1 MLSEDAVRLP
11 CACACRAHP
20 LLGSGWEPVP
30 RSTGAPADHSG
41 DQRPALR
48 GEGVLAKG
56 PVQKERRTQCPGVWP
71 TATEFSV
78 PSPVQDGVRGG
89 ADPEPAKV

>member
-1 MLSEDAVRLP
+1 MKTP
-11 CACACRAHP
+11 CTYASHARP
-20 LLGSGWEPVP
+20 LLGSDWEPVP
-30 RSTGAPADHSG
+30 RSTRAPADHPG

-48 GEGVLAKG
+48 REEGVPAKG
-56 PVQKERRTQCPGVWP
+56 PVRKGRGPQCPGVWP

-78 PSPVQDGVRGG
+78 PSPVQDGMRGG